1 MTRLRITYGPWGETL
16 GELRDAAAA
25 AEDAGAKV
33 LWVPELHRSATIA
46 AAAIAEATDTA
57 HIGTGIALAFA
68 RSPTTTA
75 LEALDLDE
83 LTDGRFIL
91 GLGSGV
97 RRLNEDWH
105 GVDFEHPVR
114 RLAETV
120 ACIRAFTEQCTTGEP
135 IHAGGDLARLR
146 IRGYQRPFPV
156 RRPRIPVYLAGVGP
170 AMTRCAARVGDGWI
184 SHELCSPAYLKD
196 RLLPRVDEGLRQ
208 SGRERADFDVVVS
221 ACCSIDRDR
230 DTARGRAAGLVG
242 FYASVRTY
250 ADLFDFHGLGAEQ
263 AAVVDRFRAGAGA
276 DGLAGAVPA
285 RMTDALTLTGPLA
298 EVRDRVLAYE
308 GLADTVKL
316 TPPTHGLSAPEIRAA
331 QERVIALI
339 AELSRECS

>member
-16 GELRDAAAA
+16 GELRAAAAA
-25 AEDAGAKV
+25 AEDAGAEV
-33 LWVPELHRSATIA
+33 LWVPELHRSATVA
-46 AAAIAEATDTA
+46 AATVAEATSTA
-57 HIGTGIALAFA
+57 TVGTGIALAFA
-68 RSPTTTA
+68 RSPMTTA

-105 GVDFEHPVR
+105 GAAFDHPVR

-120 ACIRAFTEQCTTGEP
+120 ACVRAFTERSTTGEP
-135 IHAGGDLARLR
+135 VDAGGDLVRMR
-146 IRGYQRPFPV
+146 IRGYQRPFPA
-156 RRPRIPVYLAGVGP
+156 RRTRIPIYLAGVGP

-184 SHELCSPAYLKD
+184 SHELCSPAYLKE
-196 RLLPRVDEGLRQ
+196 RLLPHVDEGLRQ

-221 ACCSIDRDR
+221 ACCSIDADPAV
-230 DTARGRAAGLVG
+230 ARRRAAGLVG

-250 ADLFDFHGLGAEQ
+250 ADLFGFHGLAAEQ
-263 AAVVDRFRAGAGA
+263 AQVVERFRAGAAA
-276 DGLAGAVPA
+276 DDLATAVPDC
-285 RMTDALTLTGPLA
+285 MTDSLTLTGTAA
-298 EVRDRVLAYE
+298 EVRARVREYE

-339 AELSRECS
+339 AELTGEWS